1 MATRS
6 TKPEGEASATT
17 LRRLMK
23 EYQTEQKIQD
33 QQSASSGSGSGNAK
47 ATSAAASRDENIL
60 YLAPKDTEGTQLL
73 EWQATIRG
81 PPGGSYEGGIF
92 DLVITVPAS
101 YPTKPPSMRFVTRL
115 WHPNVSWKTGEICLD
130 VLSSQ
135 WSPAWNLSSALTAVI
150 ALLDAPEPDSPLN
163 VDAAT
168 VFRTGDP
175 LAYKSMCR
183 MYTLL
188 WASGPAA

>member
-1 MATRS
+1 MAAS
-6 TKPEGEASATT
+6 TQGQAPAAT

-23 EYQTEQKIQD
+23 EYQTEQ
-33 QQSASSGSGSGNAK
+33 QQAASSSSGSK
-47 ATSAAASRDENIL
+47 ASTRDENVL
-60 YLAPKDTEGTQLL
+60 RLAPRDADAGDLL
-73 EWQATIRG
+73 QWDATLRG
-81 PPGGSYEGGIF
+81 PVGGAYEGGLF
-92 DLVITVPAS
+92 DVAITVPTT
-101 YPTKPPSMRFVTRL
+101 YPTKPPSMKFVSRI

-135 WSPAWNLSSALTAVI
+135 WSPAWTLSSALTAVV

-168 VFRTGDP
+168 VFRTGDQR
-175 LAYKSMCR
+175 AYRTMCH

-188 WASGPAA
+188 HAAP